1 MEKEYFKN
9 EYEGGTPIPKAMY
22 WYCCETL
29 DKNTHINADLCNKL
43 LNNELKDFFEK
54 YPEELKKA
62 CVITNIFTFKTN
74 ITDEDIEFYKSEIR
88 INKEE

>member
-1 MEKEYFKN
+1 MEKEYFKK
-9 EYEGGTPIPKAMY
+9 GGTPIPKSMY

-54 YPEELKKA
+54 YPKELKKA
-62 CVITNIFTFKTN
+62 CTFDLFGSKTN
-74 ITDEDIEFYKSEIR
+74 ITDEDIEFYKSEIK
-88 INKEE
+88 INKED

>member
-9 EYEGGTPIPKAMY
+9 GYEGGTPIPKAMY
-22 WYCCETL
+22 WYCYETL

-54 YPEELKKA
+54 YPEELKKP
-62 CVITNIFTFKTN
+62 CTFNLFVSKTN
-74 ITDEDIEFYKSEIR
+74 ITDEDIEFYKSEIK
-88 INKEE
+88 INKEG